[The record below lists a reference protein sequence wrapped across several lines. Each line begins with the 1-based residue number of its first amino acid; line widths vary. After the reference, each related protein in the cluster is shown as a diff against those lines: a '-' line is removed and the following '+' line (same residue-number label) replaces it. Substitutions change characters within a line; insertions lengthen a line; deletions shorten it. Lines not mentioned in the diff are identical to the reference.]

1 MTEPGSRYHGV
12 PTAELTVRSAD
23 DTLRQIRYLRRRFL
37 PPLDG
42 MVVIAEHRVSEG
54 DRIDNLSARYLGDPL
69 AYWRIADANHA
80 LQPETLTDPPGHVIR
95 IAMPRP

>member
-1 MTEPGSRYHGV
+1 
-12 PTAELTVRSAD
+12 
-23 DTLRQIRYLRRRFL
+23 
-37 PPLDG
+37 

-69 AYWRIADANHA
+69 AYWRIADANRA
-80 LQPETLTDPPGHVIR
+80 LQPETLTDEPGHVIR

>member
-1 MTEPGSRYHGV
+1 MTEPGSRYHDV
-12 PTAELTVRSAD
+12 PTAELTVRAGG
-23 DTLRQIRYLRRRFL
+23 TPRQIRYLRRRFL

-54 DRIDNLSARYLGDPL
+54 DRIDTLSARYLGDPL
-69 AYWRIADANHA
+69 AYWRIADANQV
-80 LQPETLTDPPGHVIR
+80 LQPETLTGEPGCFIR